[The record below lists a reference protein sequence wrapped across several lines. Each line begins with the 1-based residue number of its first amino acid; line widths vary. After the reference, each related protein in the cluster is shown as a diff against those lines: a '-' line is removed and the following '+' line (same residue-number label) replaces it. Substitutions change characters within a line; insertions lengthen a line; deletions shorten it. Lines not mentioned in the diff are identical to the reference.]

1 MKDRPEALISAEEI
15 SRRVAEMGREIT
27 QDFEGKQLTL
37 VGVLKGAFVF
47 MADLI
52 RHISLPLHCD
62 FLRVNSYDAH
72 GQSSTIRLEFDLTQP
87 IEGQHVLLI
96 EDILDTGKTLH
107 FILSHLR
114 TKNPASLTV
123 CCLLD
128 KGLNP
133 DLAKEVRY
141 VGFKA
146 PRSYLVGYGLDLAG
160 EYRELPYVARVDLK
174 KP

>member
-1 MKDRPEALISAEEI
+1 
-15 SRRVAEMGREIT
+15 MGRGIT
-27 QDFEGKQLTL
+27 RDFEGRELTL

-62 FLRVNSYDAH
+62 FLRVNSYDTA

-87 IEGQHVLLI
+87 IEGHNVLLI
-96 EDILDTGKTLH
+96 EDILDTGKTLK
-107 FILSHLR
+107 FIQSHLE
-114 TKNPASLTV
+114 TKKPASVTV

-133 DLAKEVRY
+133 ELAKSVRY
-141 VGFKA
+141 IGFKA
-146 PRSYLVGYGLDLAG
+146 PR
-160 EYRELPYVARVDLK
+160 
-174 KP
+174 

>member
-1 MKDRPEALISAEEI
+1 M
-15 SRRVAEMGREIT
+15 SRRVTEMGREIT

-114 TKNPASLTV
+114 
-123 CCLLD
+123 
-128 KGLNP
+128 
-133 DLAKEVRY
+133 
-141 VGFKA
+141 
-146 PRSYLVGYGLDLAG
+146 
-160 EYRELPYVARVDLK
+160 
-174 KP
+174 